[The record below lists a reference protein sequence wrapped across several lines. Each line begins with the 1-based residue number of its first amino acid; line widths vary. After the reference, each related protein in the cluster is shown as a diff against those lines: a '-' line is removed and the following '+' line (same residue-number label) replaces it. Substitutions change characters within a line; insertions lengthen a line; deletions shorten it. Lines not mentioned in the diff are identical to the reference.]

1 MRMGAGRL
9 RPVKLVDM
17 LERSIGAMPRVR
29 PGLRR
34 PSDFAG
40 LWISVAAS
48 AFGRMAIQLAL
59 SWITL
64 EVTGSVFMVG
74 VVAAMRMA
82 PQVPLGIPA
91 GMGVDWVQRKRLLVG
106 ISAPSSLVA
115 FGISALAASG
125 W

>member
-1 MRMGAGRL
+1 MRTEARWL
-9 RPVKLVDM
+9 LPVKRLLM
-17 LERSIGAMPRVR
+17 LDRSSGGMPGVR

-64 EVTGSVFMVG
+64 EMTGSVFMVG

-91 GMGVDWVQRKRLLVG
+91 GMVADWVNRKRLLVG
-106 ISAPSSLVA
+106 ISAVSSLVA
-115 FGISALAASG
+115 FGISALAA
-125 W
+125 

>member
-1 MRMGAGRL
+1 MRTEARWL
-9 RPVKLVDM
+9 LPVKRLLM
-17 LERSIGAMPRVR
+17 PERPIGGMAGVR

-34 PSDFAG
+34 PSDFVG

-59 SWITL
+59 GWIAL

-74 VVAAMRMA
+74 VVAAMRTA

-91 GMGVDWVQRKRLLVG
+91 GMLVDWVNRKRLLVAV
-106 ISAPSSLVA
+106 STASSLLA
-115 FGISALAASG
+115 LSISG
-125 W
+125 